1 MNREQYLLRLGV
13 IKSHP
18 DLEEITKNAYISSEL
33 QVYEDNLNDV
43 GNRHRATS
51 FFASNFPA
59 GAKHCGRKAI
69 YSLIDVPPKEPMS
82 PFLRG
87 IVEVGKS
94 VEEQIVD
101 RWIKAGIMLTGLDGD
116 PKQIRFE
123 DDETWLSGA
132 ADAVMDLRPKL
143 DSVAPV
149 DVKSKTS
156 RILDE
161 MIAGERSYDEK
172 HYAQVQAYIYLCRK
186 YHVEMGWEDL
196 GLKPAKSGFIFY
208 TSREEP
214 TKTKQ
219 FYVEANDNLID
230 EAIVSLKDWK
240 EHYLSGT
247 LPERPK
253 SWRWTFEP
261 CKWCEFKKDVCKP
274 DDKDGITDIQDSHA
288 IEFSTNLR
296 KDYDL
301 EKTKEKVMNR
311 WS

>member
-1 MNREQYLLRLGV
+1 MNREEFFLRTGL
-13 IKSHP
+13 IKIHP
-18 DLEEITKNAYISSEL
+18 DLEAITKKAYIDSEEK
-33 QVYEDNLNDV
+33 VWKDNLNDV
-43 GNRHRATS
+43 GKRHITTS

-69 YSLIDVPPKEPMS
+69 YSMIDTPPKEPMS

-101 RWIKAGIMLTGLDGD
+101 RWVEAGIMLSGKEGNE
-116 PKQIRFE
+116 KQIRFE
-123 DDETWLSGA
+123 DNETWLSGA
-132 ADAVMDLRPKL
+132 ADAILDLRPKL
-143 DSVAPV
+143 NSVVPV
-149 DVKSKTS
+149 DIKSKTTKV
-156 RILDE
+156 LDE

-172 HYAQVQAYIYLCRK
+172 HYAQVQAYIFLCRK
-186 YHVEMGWEDL
+186 YHHEMGWNDL
-196 GLKPAKSGFIFY
+196 GLKPANSGYIFY

-219 FYVEANDNLID
+219 FFVEANDTLINQ
-230 EAIVSLKDWK
+230 AIENLKDWK

-253 SWRWTFEP
+253 SWRWMLEP

-274 DDKDGITDIQDSHA
+274 DDKDGIIDIEDSHA
-288 IEFSTNLR
+288 IEFSNNLR

-301 EKTKEKVMNR
+301 YKTKEKVINR
-311 WS
+311 WI